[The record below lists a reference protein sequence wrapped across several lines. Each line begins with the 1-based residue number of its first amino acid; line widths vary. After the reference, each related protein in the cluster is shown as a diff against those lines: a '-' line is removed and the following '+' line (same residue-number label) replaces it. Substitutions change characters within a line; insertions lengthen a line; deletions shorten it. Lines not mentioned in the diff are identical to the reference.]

1 MHRGV
6 ELEEIGRVTKVTL
19 MYLQAIEDEAFD
31 TLPAAV
37 YARGFVAAYA
47 RAIGLDPNRVVDSY
61 MPRFEAALKGKGRGG
76 LLGRR

>member
-1 MHRGV
+1 
-6 ELEEIGRVTKVTL
+6 

-47 RAIGLDPNRVVDSY
+47 RAIGLDPNRVVESY
-61 MPRFEAALKGKGRGG
+61 MPRFEAARKGKGRGG